1 MCPAPCFL
9 RYHTLQEYLFDDPDR
24 NNSAKKTQR
33 CAWQTNGWT
42 RQTSTEEVKISIYGS
57 FHPQQSYVYVIKMVD

>member
-24 NNSAKKTQR
+24 NNSAKKLKDVPGRPMAGPGRPPQR
-33 CAWQTNGWT
+33 
-42 RQTSTEEVKISIYGS
+42 RSR
-57 FHPQQSYVYVIKMVD
+57 